1 MSPVIVKELDGTT
14 CPECKKV
21 CKTLAGLSKHLNT
34 VHATVKVVESK
45 SVTQII
51 NEEIPGL
58 KCSILEIGDPVLWYD
73 TEASEEDVQR
83 LVELMKKLKLNIKID
98 RRPF

>member
-14 CPECKKV
+14 CPECGKV
-21 CKTLAGLSKHLNT
+21 CKTLAGLSNHLNT
-34 VHATVKVVESK
+34 AHVKVVDKK

-58 KCSILEIGDPVLWYD
+58 KCSILEVGDPVLWYD

-83 LVELMKKLKLNIKID
+83 LVELMSKLKLNIKID

>member
-1 MSPVIVKELDGTT
+1 MTETQIYELEGTT
-14 CPECKKV
+14 CPICKKA
-21 CKTLAGLSKHLNT
+21 CKTLAGLSKHMNS
-34 VHATVKVVESK
+34 VHTEIKVVDKK

-58 KCSILEIGDPVLWYD
+58 KCSILEVGDPVLWYD